1 MSLAFASSPRW
12 LRRVPSTP
20 ANYGL
25 FLTGLSKIWRCLT
38 LPSPK
43 AAAMVSLERA
53 GLGAWVQPVVQ
64 AESAASVASPVAA
77 SVVAQAPGWAAVVA
91 VVMPGCQTPR
101 VLNRMFAS
109 VERVAEQAESAALV
123 APLVS

>member
-1 MSLAFASSPRW
+1 
-12 LRRVPSTP
+12 
-20 ANYGL
+20 
-25 FLTGLSKIWRCLT
+25 
-38 LPSPK
+38 
-43 AAAMVSLERA
+43 
-53 GLGAWVQPVVQ
+53 
-64 AESAASVASPVAA
+64 
-77 SVVAQAPGWAAVVA
+77 VAQAPGWAAVVA